1 MRFWDFVVAFGVF
14 AIVMQIVPLLVWA
27 ERRISALIQ
36 DRVGPN
42 RVGPFG
48 LFQPLADAIKLLF
61 KEDVIPDGADRFL
74 FVLAPALAFFPAAMT
89 ATVIPF
95 GAPMTIGDYQ
105 LDLQVCRG
113 NVGMLLFL
121 ALTGLGVY
129 GIAFGGWASNNKY
142 AMLGSMRASAQV
154 LSYEIAMGIALISVF
169 MTSQS
174 VDLNVIVADQTG
186 TWMGFVPKWNALKQ
200 PVAFVIFFIAAFAE
214 TNRLPF
220 DLAECEAELIGGYHT
235 EYSSMKFSL
244 FFLAEYAAMF
254 SSCCMI
260 TTLFLGGWSFPGMP
274 AGQTGILFSLLTI
287 AVFFAKVSVLLFFF
301 IVVRWTLPRF
311 RFDQLMHLGWKTLI
325 PLGLANIATTG
336 VVAQL

>member
-1 MRFWDFVVAFGVF
+1 MVVVGVFGV
-14 AIVMQIVPLLVWA
+14 VMQIVPLLVWA
-27 ERRISALIQ
+27 ERRICAWVQ

-48 LFQPLADAIKLLF
+48 LFQPIADAIKLLF
-61 KEDVIPDGADRFL
+61 KEDVLPDGVDRFL
-74 FVLAPALAFFPAAMT
+74 YFLAPALAFFPAAMT

-95 GAPMTIGDYQ
+95 GAPMMVGGE
-105 LDLQVCRG
+105 LLHLQVCRG

-121 ALTGLGVY
+121 ALTGLSVY
-129 GIAFGGWASNNKY
+129 GIAFGGWASNNKF
-142 AMLGSMRASAQV
+142 AMLGGLRASAQV
-154 LSYEIAMGIALISVF
+154 LSYEIAMGLALVSVF

-186 TWMGFVPKWNALKQ
+186 TWLGFIPKWNALKQ
-200 PVAFVIFFIAAFAE
+200 PIAFVIFFVAAFAE

-220 DLAECEAELIGGYHT
+220 DLPECEAELIGGYHT

-274 AGQTGILFSLLTI
+274 SGNSGVLFGFLTLG
-287 AVFFAKVSVLLFFF
+287 VFFAKVLVLLFFF
-301 IVVRWTLPRF
+301 ILVRWTLPRF

-325 PLGLANIATTG
+325 PLSLANIAATG